1 MPKKLAKMN
10 YYYNSPLRGENIN
23 NISSLTVWNLNLLLF
38 LTTYYKFDEFL
49 EDLLYISFT
58 EVSLQYLQQT

>member
-1 MPKKLAKMN
+1 MPKKLAEMN
-10 YYYNSPLRGENIN
+10 YYYNSPLRGENIS
-23 NISSLTVWNLNLLLF
+23 NISSLTVWNLNLLIF
-38 LTTYYKFDEFL
+38 LTIYYKFDEFL